1 MIAKI
6 CVLAYGCWVA
16 LFSDYMSKN
25 KMHGCVRAKMNF
37 CIIRIMLGAK
47 THFAEKV

>member
-1 MIAKI
+1 MDVGLL
-6 CVLAYGCWVA
+6 CFLR
-16 LFSDYMSKN
+16 KN
-25 KMHGCVRAKMNF
+25 KMYGCGRAKMNF